1 MAAILGPDDI
11 IGNLRKIRII
21 TKKGSVLD
29 VEDIDTA
36 ELYFDH
42 EKGMSDE
49 K

>member
-1 MAAILGPDDI
+1 MIKVGPDDI
-11 IGNLRKIRII
+11 VGNLKKIRII

-36 ELYFDH
+36 ELYFNHKDT
-42 EKGMSDE
+42 EMDDE